1 MDGWRIMNRARI
13 AGVGLGVAVAAVLVA
28 LGLSTVVGQSPD
40 DERLIQLRVW
50 QRVDD
55 PEELWLSI
63 REAGGRW
70 DEVGTFRLTN
80 ASDSG
85 PRHSP
90 TADYPVTVEADDV
103 VVQYGAPGIH
113 PGRHWRYRIRVP
125 NLVVLI
131 IWQRVSDPSLVWIE
145 VSRGNYDRSSH
156 PWWSPLGVAPLSL
169 DDGSSPRGFYRYG
182 NREIVSALGA
192 GLSADREYL
201 LAMRDVLVGGGAE
214 LNWRFDRPTREW
226 EGVAVGGEPARVTG
240 VDLSDRGLS
249 GEIWGW
255 LGELDKLTE
264 LRLDGNSLAG
274 MIPSKLELLSRLRL
288 LRLAGNPLSGCIP
301 TALLEV
307 EDHDLDSL
315 DLADCLPP
323 TRLGRDSSGGWWT
336 DIPTGTFW
344 LDRIGS
350 PFDKYSFYL
359 RGQYFAFDVPPE
371 LTVSVSLAGCLF
383 ADFDEESLW
392 TAWDR
397 SCGYVLHDAV
407 DNNTWVYLSEDS
419 AEELERSHYSGCVY
433 DCLADK
439 SPAAIVEQLAA
450 SAYVINTNTGERV
463 LYP

>member
-1 MDGWRIMNRARI
+1 MNRARV

-28 LGLSTVVGQSPD
+28 LGLSIVGGQTPD

-90 TADYPVTVEADDV
+90 TADYPVTVEADEV
-103 VVQYGAPGIH
+103 VLQYGGPGIH
-113 PGRHWRYRIRVP
+113 PGRHLAYWSGSRLLQRFDLR
-125 NLVVLI
+125 
-131 IWQRVSDPSLVWIE
+131 IWQRLGDPNLIWIE
-145 VSRGNYDRSSH
+145 LLRGNNDRPSH
-156 PWWSPLGVAPLSL
+156 PWWSPLGVTPLAL
-169 DDGSSPRGFYRYG
+169 DDGFSSRGHYRYG
-182 NREIVSALGA
+182 NLEIISALGA
-192 GLSADREYL
+192 GLRTDREHL
-201 LAMRDVLVGGGAE
+201 LAMRDVVEGAGAE

-226 EGVAVGGEPARVTG
+226 DGVAVGGEPARVTG
-240 VDLSDRGLS
+240 LDLSDRGLS

-255 LGELDKLTE
+255 LGELDELTE
-264 LRLDGNSLAG
+264 LRLEGNSLTG

-301 TALLEV
+301 SPLREV

-315 DLADCLPP
+315 ALADCPPP
-323 TRLGRDSSGGWWT
+323 TRLGRDSSGGLWT
-336 DIPTGTFW
+336 DIPAGTFW

-371 LTVSVSLAGCLF
+371 LTVSVSLAGCLS
-383 ADFDEESLW
+383 ADFDDEDLW

-397 SCGYVLHDAV
+397 SCGYVLHDAA
-407 DNNTWVYLSEDS
+407 DNNTWVYLREES
-419 AEELERSHYSGCVY
+419 AFELERSHYSGCVY

-450 SAYVINTNTGERV
+450 SAYVINTKTDERV